1 MLPLTLTLIH
11 LGPQAGPLNV
21 GALLVRGTLVWDET
35 TQAGAAE
42 QWLCATASPNSCSN
56 PNPNPKPNPKPN
68 PNPNPNTN
76 PNPNPK
82 P

>member
-21 GALLVRGTLVWDET
+21 GALLVRGTLVWDDT

-42 QWLCATASPNSCSN
+42 QWLCAGYVAVEQHVVEVP
-56 PNPNPKPNPKPN
+56 PLWQ
-68 PNPNPNTN
+68 
-76 PNPNPK
+76 
-82 P
+82 